1 MPPILDICHSLDP
14 VAFARERLRFL
25 PDPTQSIVLAS
36 RSKQVILNCT
46 RQWGKSTL
54 TAAQAIFTAWHEPE
68 SLILVMSPTA
78 RQSSELVRKAAVF
91 LSRLGVRPRG
101 DGGNKI
107 SLLLP
112 NRSRIVGLPGT
123 EATDRGYSGVRLL
136 LVDEAARVDEDLYL
150 AMLPVLAV
158 SGGDIWLMST
168 PHGRRGFFYQT
179 WIQRGLDWRRIQVPA
194 TECPRILPANLARD
208 RVTMGDRWFRQEYMC
223 EFAENQ
229 EQLFPEELIR
239 KAINYDIDP
248 LFANSGRPQSEPR
261 R

>member
-1 MPPILDICHSLDP
+1 MPQLLELCHSLDP

-36 RSKQVILNCT
+36 RSNQVILNCT

-54 TAAQAIFTAWHEPE
+54 TAAQAVFTAWHEPE

-112 NRSRIVGLPGT
+112 NGSRIVGLPGT

-136 LVDEAARVDEDLYL
+136 LVDEAARVDENLYL

-168 PHGRRGFFYQT
+168 PYGRRGFFYQT
-179 WIQRGLDWRRIQVPA
+179 WMQRGLDWRRIKVPA

-248 LFANSGRPQSEPR
+248 LFTTRPLHRP
-261 R
+261 